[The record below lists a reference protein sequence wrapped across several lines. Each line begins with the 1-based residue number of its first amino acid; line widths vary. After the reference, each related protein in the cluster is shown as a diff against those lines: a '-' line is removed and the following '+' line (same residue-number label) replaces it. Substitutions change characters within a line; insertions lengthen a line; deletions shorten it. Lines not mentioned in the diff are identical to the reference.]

1 MDEREHGGGASP
13 RPAYGA
19 KPRKHMG
26 TATSD
31 PEYLPP
37 VNGGGGHIPPH
48 SSTLRIRQNERA
60 EAVPTGAH
68 GPHRGRDLGP
78 RRKHGEIKTGRYLS
92 TPHGGKRIFT
102 TQRDRQQRR
111 MRYVLVVLILAAI
124 ALALVWFFLLR

>member
-1 MDEREHGGGASP
+1 MDEREYGGGTSP

-37 VNGGGGHIPPH
+37 TDSGGHIPPN
-48 SSTLRIRQNERA
+48 SSTLRVRQNEHA
-60 EAVPTGAH
+60 EGGPASAH

-111 MRYVLVVLILAAI
+111 MRHILAVLILAAI